1 MAGISPLA
9 GAGLG
14 QTAAAASNS
23 SQMGSKEF
31 LQLLT
36 TELMNQDPLKPVD
49 DTQSVAQLA
58 QFSAL
63 SATEELNTSFQN
75 FQSNFGVMQS
85 ASLIGQ
91 TVTVDTPLAAG
102 STSSSQ
108 ASTLTGTVSSIA
120 VENGVPYFT
129 MQGADG
135 KTMTDQNG
143 QPLLFPTS
151 EIVGIA
157 GAQSTSSSSGGSG
170 SGGSGGNTP
179 LPILSH

>member
-1 MAGISPLA
+1 MAGLSPLA

-14 QTAAAASNS
+14 PTAAASSNPNHQLG
-23 SQMGSKEF
+23 SQQF

-36 TELMNQDPLKPVD
+36 TEMMNQDPLKPVD

-63 SATEELNTSFQN
+63 SATEELNSSFKN
-75 FQSNFGVMQS
+75 FQSNFGVMQA

-91 TVTVDTPLAAG
+91 TVTVVTPLAAG

-108 ASTLTGTVSSIA
+108 VSTITGSVSSIA
-120 VENGVPYFT
+120 VENGIPYFT
-129 MQGADG
+129 LKDAKGH
-135 KTMTDQNG
+135 TMTDQQG

-151 EIVGIA
+151 EIIGI
-157 GAQSTSSSSGGSG
+157 GGTQSS
-170 SGGSGGNTP
+170 TP
-179 LPILSH
+179 LPIVH